1 MPDPNKLTR
10 PNRAGRRR
18 LPPGQRRI
26 QVCIY
31 LQADTLS
38 RLDLVA
44 GGDRQRSAYVERI
57 LEAHLS
63 TICTR

>member
-31 LQADTLS
+31 LQADTLA
-38 RLDLVA
+38 RLDFAA
-44 GGDRQRSAYVERI
+44 GGDRQRSAYVERL
-57 LEAHLS
+57 LEAFLPS
-63 TICTR
+63 IDKR